1 MQAETTAALP
11 GLTFDGICVATFAAT
26 QLAFCIGALHIAEST
41 LNAIQTVHLVK
52 VSSRVSG
59 IILFISYLSR
69 CFTVSHPVYFYILY
83 I

>member
-41 LNAIQTVHLVK
+41 LNGVQTVHFGESLFE
-52 VSSRVSG
+52 SFRYHS
-59 IILFISYLSR
+59 IHFIS
-69 CFTVSHPVYFYILY
+69 V
-83 I
+83 